1 VRAAG
6 PFGHAILAGTAG
18 AAAITLCYLLRH
30 RDKWRFL
37 AGTAACL
44 VIVVASASSGPIM
57 TAGAGLFALA
67 LWRWRSRLRWFQW
80 GGVLAIAALHIIMK
94 APVWYLLARIDLAGG
109 STGWHR
115 AELIT
120 AAVEH
125 FDEWWLLGTDY
136 TRHWIPYGV
145 LWSTEQIDITNYYL
159 KMGVIGGLALMLIF
173 IAILFKAFQL
183 LGAKMRS
190 VRGDGT
196 SAEFILW
203 CVGATLF
210 AHCVTFF
217 AIGYFD
223 QSYVFL
229 FLLVGSVPGLTS
241 AAVRSRLSRSHKPV
255 PQPAA
260 VEIRTSRRFFGT
272 VQG

>member
-1 VRAAG
+1 MNTVDKKHAFFTLKIVRQWMNPDLKNMKLSKTLAKGCVAA
-6 PFGHAILAGTAG
+6 
-18 AAAITLCYLLRH
+18 
-30 RDKWRFL
+30 
-37 AGTAACL
+37 L
-44 VIVVASASSGPIM
+44 VAVA
-57 TAGAGLFALA
+57 ALA
-67 LWRWRSRLRWFQW
+67 FSMGADAQTYM
-80 GGVLAIAALHIIMK
+80 GK
-94 APVWYLLARIDLAGG
+94 
-109 STGWHR
+109 
-115 AELIT
+115 
-120 AAVEH
+120 VE
-125 FDEWWLLGTDY
+125 
-136 TRHWIPYGV
+136 V
-145 LWSTEQIDITNYYL
+145 
-159 KMGVIGGLALMLIF
+159 
-173 IAILFKAFQL
+173 
-183 LGAKMRS
+183 RS

-241 AAVRSRLSRSHKPV
+241 AAVRSRLSRSHKSV